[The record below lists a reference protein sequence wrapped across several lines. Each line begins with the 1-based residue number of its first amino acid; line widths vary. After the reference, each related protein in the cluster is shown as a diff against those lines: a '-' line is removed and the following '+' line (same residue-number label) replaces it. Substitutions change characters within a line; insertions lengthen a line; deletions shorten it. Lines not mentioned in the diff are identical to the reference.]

1 MERFQYSRPFRK
13 GQKDPDNEFA
23 VSESS
28 KSVNSPTPLATRAKK
43 LLTRFPQTMWIERST
58 YVTAYRFPGILKWFE
73 VKSVSVV
80 RERGVLG
87 R

>member
-1 MERFQYSRPFRK
+1 
-13 GQKDPDNEFA
+13 
-23 VSESS
+23 
-28 KSVNSPTPLATRAKK
+28 
-43 LLTRFPQTMWIERST
+43 MWIERTT

-80 RERGVLG
+80 RESDGVLG